1 MKKVILVI
9 TIIIL
14 LMLIFVLI
22 FKLYNVNK
30 EISLLKEGN
39 QNYSTGAQL
48 YDLSN
53 TPERRVIDKKIWIPN
68 DVIYV
73 KTCCMYATTFASLKN
88 IDVLKVEVEKI
99 LEEHYELVDGKY
111 YDALNDFTIIDYGFI
126 EDKIMNYIWFT
137 Y

>member
-1 MKKVILVI
+1 
-9 TIIIL
+9 
-14 LMLIFVLI
+14 MLIFVLI

-53 TPERRVIDKKIWIPN
+53 TPEERIIDKKIWIPN

-73 KTCCMYATTFASLKN
+73 KTCCMYGTTFASLKN

-99 LEEHYELVDGKY
+99 LEEHYELVGGKY
-111 YDALNDFTIIDYGFI
+111 YDAVNDFTITDYGII

>member
-1 MKKVILVI
+1 MKK
-9 TIIIL
+9 IIIAVIAIL
-14 LMLIFVLI
+14 LFILIFVLT
-22 FKLYNVNK
+22 FKLININK

-53 TPERRVIDKKIWIPN
+53 TPEGRIIDKKIWIPN

-73 KTCCMYATTFASLKN
+73 KTGCMYGTTFSSLKN
-88 IDVLKVEVEKI
+88 IDELKKEVEKI
-99 LEEHYELVDGKY
+99 LEEHYELVGGKY
-111 YDALNDFTIIDYGFI
+111 YDAVNDFTITDYGII

>member
-48 YDLSN
+48 YDLS
-53 TPERRVIDKKIWIPN
+53 
-68 DVIYV
+68 
-73 KTCCMYATTFASLKN
+73 
-88 IDVLKVEVEKI
+88 
-99 LEEHYELVDGKY
+99 
-111 YDALNDFTIIDYGFI
+111 TII
-126 EDKIMNYIWFT
+126 
-137 Y
+137 

>member
-1 MKKVILVI
+1 MKK
-9 TIIIL
+9 IIIAVIAIL
-14 LMLIFVLI
+14 LFILIFVLT
-22 FKLYNVNK
+22 FKLININK

-53 TPERRVIDKKIWIPN
+53 TPEGRIIDKKIWISN

-88 IDVLKVEVEKI
+88 IDVLKVEVKKI
-99 LEEHYELVDGKY
+99 LEEHHELVGGKY
-111 YDALNDFTIIDYGFI
+111 YDAVNDFTITDYGII

>member
-1 MKKVILVI
+1 
-9 TIIIL
+9 
-14 LMLIFVLI
+14 MLIFVLI

-53 TPERRVIDKKIWIPN
+53 TPEERIIDKKIWIPN
-68 DVIYV
+68 DVMYV
-73 KTCCMYATTFASLKN
+73 KTWCMYGTTFASLKN

-99 LEEHYELVDGKY
+99 LVKHYGLVDGKY
-111 YDALNDFTIIDYGFI
+111 YDAINDFTITDYGII
-126 EDKIMNYIWFT
+126 EDKIMNYNGLPIKDIKK
-137 Y
+137 